1 MSSSAHS
8 SKVPSHLFEH
18 LETLIKKAKSVG
30 ADAADGV
37 YVESM
42 GVSAAIRNGELST
55 LERSESASLG
65 LRVLIG
71 KKQACV
77 ATHDIHKERLNEMVE
92 RAVSMAKLAPE
103 DPYAG
108 LAAQDQLAKQIPDLD
123 LFDGVEVDADTLIAS
138 AKTMEEVVRAV
149 PKVTNVEE
157 SNASWGLSGF
167 AFVTS
172 HGFSSGYRGTSHG
185 LSIEVVAGTDTHMVR
200 DYDYSSA
207 LHASDMR
214 TPQDVALAAAART
227 VSRLD
232 ARKMPTKKIPVVF
245 APRVASS
252 LLRNLLSAMN
262 GAAIAR
268 KASFLIDD
276 MGKSIFPANIH
287 LIDDPLMK
295 RGLRSRPFDGEGLP
309 TQRMAFVENGVLKS
323 WMMNCSAARQLN
335 LKSTGHGSRGVG
347 GVPGISASNF
357 YMDAGAV
364 TAEALI
370 ADIKEGF
377 YVTETM
383 GHGGDTLTG
392 DYSQG
397 AAGFWIENGTLSFPV
412 HEMTIAGNLKPMFQN
427 LTAANDL
434 THRYGVDAPTLRIE
448 GMTVAGE

>member
-1 MSSSAHS
+1 MHS
-8 SKVPSHLFEH
+8 PKVPQHLFDH
-18 LETLIKKAKSVG
+18 LQDLIRKAKGFG

-77 ATHDIHKERLNEMVE
+77 ATHDIHPDRLTDMVE

-108 LAAQDQLAKQIPDLD
+108 LAEQGQLATHIPDLD
-123 LFDGVEVDADTLIAS
+123 LFDGVEVSADQLIAS
-138 AKTMEEVVRAV
+138 AKTMEQTVREN
-149 PKVTNVEE
+149 PLVTNVEE

-172 HGFSSGYRGTSHG
+172 HGFAGGYRGTSHG
-185 LSIEVVAGTDTHMVR
+185 LSIEVVAGTGTNMVR

-207 LHASDMR
+207 LHGSDMR
-214 TPQDVALAAAART
+214 SAIDVAQGAAKRT
-227 VSRLD
+227 VSRLN

-252 LLRNLLSAMN
+252 LLRNLLGAMN
-262 GAAIAR
+262 GSSIAR

-276 MGKSIFPANIH
+276 KGKAIFPSNIN

-295 RGLRSRPFDGEGLP
+295 RGLRSRPFDGEGL
-309 TQRMAFVENGVLKS
+309 TTTKQHIIENGVLTN
-323 WMMNCSAARQLN
+323 WMMNCSAARQLG
-335 LKSTGHGSRGVG
+335 LKSTGHASRGVG

-357 YMDAGAV
+357 YMQAGPV
-364 TAEALI
+364 SPDELI

-397 AAGFWIENGTLSFPV
+397 AAGFWIENGKIAFPV
-412 HEMTIAGNLKPMFQN
+412 HEMTIAGNLRPMFLN
-427 LTAANDL
+427 LSAANDL

>member
-1 MSSSAHS
+1 MHS
-8 SKVPSHLFEH
+8 PSVPKHLFDH
-18 LETLIKKAKSVG
+18 LDTLIRKAKSLG

-55 LERSESASLG
+55 LERSENASLG

-71 KKQACV
+71 KKQASV
-77 ATHDIHKERLNEMVE
+77 ATQDINADRLNELVE

-108 LAAQDQLAKQIPDLD
+108 LADASQLAKHIPDLD
-123 LFDGVEVDADTLIAS
+123 LFDGVEISADQLIAS
-138 AKTMEEVVRAV
+138 AKTMESTVRQN
-149 PKVTNVEE
+149 PLVTNVEE

-167 AFVTS
+167 AFMTS
-172 HGFSSGYRGTSHG
+172 HGFSGGYRGTSHG
-185 LSIEVVAGTDTHMVR
+185 LSIEVVAGTGTNMVR

-207 LHASDMR
+207 LHGSDMR
-214 TPQDVALAAAART
+214 SPVDVATAAAQRT
-227 VSRLD
+227 VSRLN

-262 GAAIAR
+262 GTSIAR
-268 KASFLIDD
+268 KSSFLIDE
-276 MGKSIFPANIH
+276 MGKAIFPSTVT
-287 LIDDPLMK
+287 LVDDPLMK

-309 TQRMAFVENGVLKS
+309 TTKQLLVENGVLKS
-323 WMMNCSAARQLN
+323 WLLNCSAARQLG
-335 LKSTGHGSRGVG
+335 LASTGHASRGVG
-347 GVPGISASNF
+347 GIPGISASNF
-357 YMDAGAV
+357 YMQPGAV
-364 TAEALI
+364 TPEALI

-397 AAGFWIENGTLSFPV
+397 AAGFWIENGKIAFPV

-427 LTAANDL
+427 LSAANDL

>member
-1 MSSSAHS
+1 MHS
-8 SKVPSHLFEH
+8 STVPSHLFEH
-18 LETLIKKAKSVG
+18 LDMLIRKAKSVG

-77 ATHDIHKERLNEMVE
+77 ATHDIHPERLNEMVE
-92 RAVSMAKLAPE
+92 RAVDMARLAPE

-108 LAAQDQLAKQIPDLD
+108 LADQSQLAKHIPDLD
-123 LFDGVEVDADTLIAS
+123 LFDGVEIGADQLIAS
-138 AKTMEEVVRAV
+138 AKTMEEIVRQN

-172 HGFSSGYRGTSHG
+172 HGFAGGYRGTSHG
-185 LSIEVVAGTDTHMVR
+185 LSIEVVAGSGTHMVR

-207 LHASDMR
+207 MHYADLR

-252 LLRNLLSAMN
+252 LLRNLLGAIN
-262 GAAIAR
+262 GTSIAR
-268 KASFLIDD
+268 KASFLIDEL
-276 MGKSIFPANIH
+276 GKTILPSTIN
-287 LIDDPLMK
+287 LIDDPLLK
-295 RGLRSRPFDGEGLP
+295 RGLRSRPFDGEGLA
-309 TQRMAFVENGVLKS
+309 TQKRAFVEKGVLTG

-335 LKSTGHGSRGVG
+335 LQSTGHASRGVG
-347 GVPGISASNF
+347 GIPGISASNF
-357 YMDAGAV
+357 YMSAGAV
-364 TAEALI
+364 SPEELI

-397 AAGFWIENGTLSFPV
+397 AAGFWIENGKISFPV

-427 LTAANDL
+427 LSAANDL

>member
-1 MSSSAHS
+1 MHS
-8 SKVPSHLFEH
+8 PTVPSHLFEH
-18 LETLIKKAKSVG
+18 LETLIKKAKGFG

-77 ATHDIHKERLNEMVE
+77 ATHDIHPERLTDMVE

-108 LAAQDQLAKQIPDLD
+108 LADASQLAKHIPDLD
-123 LFDGVEVDADTLIAS
+123 LFDGVEISADQLIAS
-138 AKTMEEVVRAV
+138 AKTMEEVVRRN

-172 HGFSSGYRGTSHG
+172 SGFSGGYRGTSHG
-185 LSIEVVAGTDTHMVR
+185 LSIEVVAGKDTHMVR
-200 DYDYSSA
+200 DYDYCSA
-207 LHASDMR
+207 LHGSDMR
-214 TPQDVALAAAART
+214 SPEDVALAAAART

-232 ARKMPTKKIPVVF
+232 ARKMPTKKIPVIF

-262 GAAIAR
+262 GTAIAR

-276 MGKSIFPANIH
+276 MGKAIFPSTIT

-309 TQRMAFVENGVLKS
+309 TQKTAFVENGVLKS

-335 LKSTGHGSRGVG
+335 LKSTGHASRGVG
-347 GVPGISASNF
+347 GIPGISASNF
-357 YMDAGAV
+357 YMQAG
-364 TAEALI
+364 TSTPDDLI

-397 AAGFWIENGTLSFPV
+397 AAEFWIENGKISFPV